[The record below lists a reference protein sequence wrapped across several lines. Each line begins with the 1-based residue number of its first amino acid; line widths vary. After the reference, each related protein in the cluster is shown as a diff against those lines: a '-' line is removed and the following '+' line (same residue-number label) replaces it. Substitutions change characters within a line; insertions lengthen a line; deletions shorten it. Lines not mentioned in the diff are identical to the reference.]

1 MMVCTTAR
9 NSSITPLDK
18 ANQGISIN
26 EGGKAHGYEE
36 SHLLLKLTGY
46 RNSENE
52 SIIAFYACDI
62 LQNHT
67 FSEP

>member
-1 MMVCTTAR
+1 MVCTTAR
-9 NSSITPLDK
+9 NSSINPLDK
-18 ANQGISIN
+18 ANQGVATN
-26 EGGKAHGYEE
+26 EGGKAYGYEE
-36 SHLLLKLTGY
+36 SRLLLKLTGY

-52 SIIAFYACDI
+52 SKIAFFACDN